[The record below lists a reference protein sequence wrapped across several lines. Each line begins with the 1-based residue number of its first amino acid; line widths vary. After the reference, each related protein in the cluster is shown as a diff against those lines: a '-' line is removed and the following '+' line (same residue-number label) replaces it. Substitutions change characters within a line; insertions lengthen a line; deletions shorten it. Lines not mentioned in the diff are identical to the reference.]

1 MVSEGSAEA
10 RDLDITTVLEVLY
23 TMLTSK
29 TKCFKPAMYTFDL
42 SDTRSKR
49 LVTMTAEFMDHKTL
63 LLPT

>member
-1 MVSEGSAEA
+1 MSEGSAEA

-29 TKCFKPAMYTFDL
+29 TKCFDMTDKK
-42 SDTRSKR
+42 SNR